1 MLGGRARRVG
11 HFAGG
16 VEIRYDRFLP
26 FFVTSYGRSF
36 QVPSWISFA
45 FCIAAKMPMG
55 SVEGVPSGWK
65 CGGEASSKSGMFM
78 GAGLLS
84 ALNAMSSG
92 CHGPVSS
99 RPGFRDGWTCSG
111 MGVSSLRRQRQGVS
125 LPWKLSAR
133 PCTIWR
139 KVHGLPLTGSSK
151 VASQSCQAYFSVTE
165 AFDASSSRRAVR
177 AVAMAGRSSRVSV
190 VIVSSTS
197 TCRPFTCFLP
207 NSWGN
212 FWRMSGRTM
221 ARSPGQAKVGDD
233 LPLPPGQHSASDSLG
248 WGRGAPWCGTPGGL
262 RARPLA
268 REARH
273 EHVVLEVDVPEDVRL
288 E

>member
-36 QVPSWISFA
+36 QLPSWISFA
-45 FCIAAKMPMG
+45 FCSAAKMPMG

-133 PCTIWR
+133 PWTIWR
-139 KVHGLPLTGSSK
+139 KVHGLPVTGSSK
-151 VASQSCQAYFSVTE
+151 VASQSCQAYFSFTA
-165 AFDASSSRRAVR
+165 AFDARSSRRAVR
-177 AVAMAGRSSRVSV
+177 AAAMAGRSSRVRV

-221 ARSPGQAKVGDD
+221 GRSPGQARGGGRPPFTAWAAFCERFLGGGGGGPPVRYGRRATRA
-233 LPLPPGQHSASDSLG
+233 PPG
-248 WGRGAPWCGTPGGL
+248 P
-262 RARPLA
+262 
-268 REARH
+268 
-273 EHVVLEVDVPEDVRL
+273 
-288 E
+288 